1 MLVVPNF
8 ILEKAVR
15 QLGYSQESPKNELV
29 CLLAWEDRRFTTA

>member
-1 MLVVPNF
+1 MLIVPNF

-15 QLGYSQESPKNELV
+15 ELGYSLESPQNALV